1 MSRQQPG
8 VVRGA
13 TANAPFR
20 PGVRAWPWQRS
31 KATAIMLET
40 LDPTNR
46 VPAAPEHQ
54 NRAVAAGPGRAA
66 ARTDHEPASGDRC
79 ARDRAG
85 ALPGDGPA
93 AATAWSSDWLQ
104 LGHELRTPLN
114 AMLGNIELLLDGSAG
129 PLAAPV
135 RACVGDIQVA
145 SRQLLRQL
153 QPLLLLV
160 QARTA
165 GAVASG
171 LPIDLLAL
179 VRQAAADPAAGPRR
193 CAAQGQDTL
202 ARRAAPRLP
211 EDTCLMMAGDP
222 VWLGA
227 LAAALVDL
235 HAASPQ
241 AGAPWSIIL
250 EEPGEEPGE
259 RAGAGV
265 GGDAAGGIV
274 VRASWPGLEP
284 AAVSPLP
291 LALIDAVLALHGGR
305 IRSLCA
311 DGLRLDLPGASVV
324 RRSMSGRGRR

>member
-1 MSRQQPG
+1 
-8 VVRGA
+8 
-13 TANAPFR
+13 
-20 PGVRAWPWQRS
+20 
-31 KATAIMLET
+31 MLET
-40 LDPTNR
+40 LDPVNC
-46 VPAAPEHQ
+46 VPAARDDQGRRVSE
-54 NRAVAAGPGRAA
+54 VAAEPRRAA
-66 ARTDHEPASGDRC
+66 GCADHEPAIVDRHTC
-79 ARDRAG
+79 DG
-85 ALPGDGPA
+85 STALAEDGPA
-93 AATAWSSDWLQ
+93 AATPWSSDWLQ

-135 RACVGDIQVA
+135 RACVGDIQMA

-179 VRQAAADPAAGPRR
+179 VRQAAADSAPAPHGAGQSRDAVAGR
-193 CAAQGQDTL
+193 GG
-202 ARRAAPRLP
+202 PRLP
-211 EDTCLMMAGDP
+211 EGTCLMMVGDP

-235 HAASPQ
+235 HGASPQ
-241 AGAPWSIIL
+241 AEERLSIVL

-259 RAGAGV
+259 QASIG
-265 GGDAAGGIV
+265 AGGIV
-274 VRASWPGLEP
+274 MRASWPGLEP

-305 IRSLCA
+305 IRSLSP

-324 RRSMSGRGRR
+324 RRSMSVRGCR

>member
-1 MSRQQPG
+1 
-8 VVRGA
+8 
-13 TANAPFR
+13 
-20 PGVRAWPWQRS
+20 
-31 KATAIMLET
+31 MLDT
-40 LDPTNR
+40 LDPVNE
-46 VPAAPEHQ
+46 AATADP
-54 NRAVAAGPGRAA
+54 RACERASALAENDRAA
-66 ARTDHEPASGDRC
+66 ARP
-79 ARDRAG
+79 
-85 ALPGDGPA
+85 
-93 AATAWSSDWLQ
+93 WSSDWLQ

-135 RACVGDIQVA
+135 RACVGDLQMA

-171 LPIDLLAL
+171 PPIDLLAL
-179 VRQAAADPAAGPRR
+179 LRQAADSAPAPQW
-193 CAAQGQDTL
+193 CAAQSPGAL
-202 ARRAAPRLP
+202 PRRAAPHLP
-211 EDTCLMMAGDP
+211 EGRCLMMAGDP

-227 LAAALVDL
+227 LAATLVDL

-241 AGAPWSIIL
+241 AAEPLSIDLNEVREAPGG
-250 EEPGEEPGE
+250 EPGEQP
-259 RAGAGV
+259 V
-265 GGDAAGGIV
+265 GSGGTV
-274 VRASWPGLEP
+274 LRASWPGLEP

-305 IRSLCA
+305 IRSLDA

-324 RRSMSGRGRR
+324 QCSTSARGHR

>member
-1 MSRQQPG
+1 
-8 VVRGA
+8 
-13 TANAPFR
+13 
-20 PGVRAWPWQRS
+20 
-31 KATAIMLET
+31 MLET
-40 LDPTNR
+40 LDPANR
-46 VPAAPEHQ
+46 VPAAPNDQGREMS
-54 NRAVAAGPGRAA
+54 AAAAGPRRAT
-66 ARTDHEPASGDRC
+66 ARADHEPAIDDR
-79 ARDRAG
+79 RACDD
-85 ALPGDGPA
+85 ASAPATNGPSA
-93 AATAWSSDWLQ
+93 AAPWSSDWLQ

-135 RACVGDIQVA
+135 RACVGDIQLA

-179 VRQAAADPAAGPRR
+179 VRQAAADPASGPQR
-193 CAAQGQDTL
+193 CAAPGGDAV

-211 EDTCLMMAGDP
+211 EDACLMMAGDP
-222 VWLGA
+222 VWLGV

-235 HAASPQ
+235 HAASSQ
-241 AGAPWSIIL
+241 AGASQTGAPQAVAPLSIAL
-250 EEPGEEPGE
+250 EEPAPDAGG
-259 RAGAGV
+259 RAGIGS
-265 GGDAAGGIV
+265 GIV
-274 VRASWPGLEP
+274 VRAFWPGLEP
-284 AAVSPLP
+284 TAVSPLP

-305 IRSLCA
+305 IRSLSA

-324 RRSMSGRGRR
+324 HRSMSGQGRR